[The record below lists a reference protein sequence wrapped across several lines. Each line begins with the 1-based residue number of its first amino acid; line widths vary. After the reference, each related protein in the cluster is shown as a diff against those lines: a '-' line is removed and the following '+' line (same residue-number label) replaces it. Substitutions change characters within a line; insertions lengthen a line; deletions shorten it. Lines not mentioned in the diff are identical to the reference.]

1 MQISNSNSRNNS
13 KPKRSDCSGHV
24 SKLGLGLL
32 AMCQAKSS
40 QVKPSQTP
48 NQTEQ
53 RQIYKQCSVTYT
65 QNAYEKRVI
74 RGEKAQQSE

>member
-40 QVKPSQTP
+40 QAKRLTKL
-48 NQTEQ
+48 N
-53 RQIYKQCSVTYT
+53 KGKYT
-65 QNAYEKRVI
+65 NS
-74 RGEKAQQSE
+74 AQVLTLKMRTKNG